1 MNINV
6 AQIKET
12 WVNDYLDLYLFAKN
26 IRDIKWQQEILEI
39 LKSADQEIE
48 KEKEVILH
56 KELWDEYDQINE
68 QLLSI
73 YEQLKT
79 NPYRTE
85 LQDRLW
91 ELKLKRV
98 ELNRQIQEREHS
110 KQILTKNND
119 IKANEY

>member
-26 IRDIKWQQEILEI
+26 IGDIKWQQEILEI